1 MNIWNQVKIAS
12 VSLLLGETITEENAE
27 EYQKKVSLEI
37 SLLMHGL
44 GFERDRSKKV
54 QIEQVIGLL
63 EGKIKEIEK
72 VLNKK

>member
-1 MNIWNQVKIAS
+1 M
-12 VSLLLGETITEENAE
+12 LLGETITEENAE

>member
-1 MNIWNQVKIAS
+1 MNIGNQVKIAS